1 MIRAL
6 IAEPTFTHSQAE
18 RRLAALL
25 RAAKLP
31 SPAFNHGIEGL
42 EVDAV
47 WRVERVVLEFDSYEF
62 HATRSAFERDR
73 RRDSVLTRAGY
84 LVLRTTWHEL
94 TAQPYA
100 LVARIAEAL
109 ALRPRTISAL

>member
-1 MIRAL
+1 VD
-6 IAEPTFTHSQAE
+6 EPAFTRSEAE
-18 RRLAALL
+18 RRLVALL

-31 SPAFNHGIEGL
+31 PPAFNHVIEGL

-62 HATRSAFERDR
+62 HASRSAFERDR
-73 RRDSVLTRAGY
+73 RRDSVLTRSGY

-109 ALRPRTISAL
+109 ALRPHTISAQ